1 MRCRQPFG
9 LTERLIVSHPIGFV
23 KFDHDVGG
31 QQFFWYV
38 VPRRTDNPV
47 VSFFPPI
54 PIAAADTAA
63 GDGAG
68 AMEGPGF
75 DSAGGSHY
83 NSFGRHPMETILVVD
98 DSRFSRL
105 KICQTLQESGYSTRE
120 AGNGREALESI
131 RHDPPAL
138 VLSDLL
144 MPEMDGFSLLE
155 AMRREECSIP
165 VIILTAD
172 IQESSRKRAA
182 ELGAAAVLNK
192 PPRPDEIVSAVRSA
206 LPVQRG

>member
-1 MRCRQPFG
+1 
-9 LTERLIVSHPIGFV
+9 
-23 KFDHDVGG
+23 
-31 QQFFWYV
+31 
-38 VPRRTDNPV
+38 
-47 VSFFPPI
+47 
-54 PIAAADTAA
+54 
-63 GDGAG
+63 
-68 AMEGPGF
+68 
-75 DSAGGSHY
+75 
-83 NSFGRHPMETILVVD
+83 METILVVD